1 MKVDKPTL
9 TWLIAASVAAT
20 LVLFCGFLRTLGIA
34 GHGSLAATFILSVA
48 VLLFFSLKLSSTR
61 PRLNL
66 TLAAET
72 LVALGI
78 FTLIISIMV
87 VLLSV
92 SEFMIEIAGRDL
104 TLDDMRRFAWPFAE
118 GLGAAAIAPFVATL
132 LRHIEANQTS
142 IDTGDSALA
151 DAARD
156 AANLAEELRLA
167 TAKFRT
173 MNTELTSN
181 TDALKTAIAG
191 SVKAATSLATML
203 QTESERLQVSF
214 QRMQAEATGFGI
226 AIEGSRVSAAGLA
239 TDLLTLKSSSKE
251 ATELLDAL
259 GKLIDSVDRY
269 VRPDRTL
276 A

>member
-1 MKVDKPTL
+1 MKVDKATL
-9 TWLIAASVAAT
+9 TWLIATSTTA
-20 LVLFCGFLRTLGIA
+20 VLIFLCGLLRALGIL
-34 GHGSLAATFILSVA
+34 GHGAIAATFILSVA
-48 VLLFFSLKLSSTR
+48 VLLFFALKLSSTR

-118 GLGAAAIAPFVATL
+118 GLGAAAIAPFIATL
-132 LRHIEANQTS
+132 LRHIEANQAS
-142 IDTGDSALA
+142 IGTGEATMV

-156 AANLAEELRLA
+156 AANLAEALRVA
-167 TAKFRT
+167 TANFRT
-173 MNTELTSN
+173 MNIELTSN
-181 TDALKTAIAG
+181 TDALETALAG
-191 SVKAATSLATML
+191 AVKATTGLATML
-203 QTESERLQVSF
+203 QTESERLRVSF
-214 QRMQAEATGFGI
+214 QRMQGEATGFGN
-226 AIEGSRVSAAGLA
+226 AIEGSRVAAAGLA
-239 TDLLTLKSSSKE
+239 TDLSALKGSSKE

-259 GKLIDSVDRY
+259 GKLIDSVERY
-269 VRPDRTL
+269 VRPDRT
-276 A
+276 AA